1 MVPCAAGITADVQV
15 VAPSG
20 ILAWIRRA
28 RSRRGIQPV
37 FSHGYSGSPTVLV
50 PCQLELLL
58 FPSRKGDVS
67 STDPDLDRRSGTG
80 PQPNCKI
87 LGTQNNV
94 YEVSAVVNLEL
105 DLVRSLGGSASR
117 AEAVPGEEVVMAVY
131 VNVVISEISRSYPK

>member
-1 MVPCAAGITADVQV
+1 MVPGAAGITADVQV

-20 ILAWIRRA
+20 ILAWIWRA

-80 PQPNCKI
+80 PQPNRKI

-105 DLVRSLGGSASR
+105 DFSQVGGQLGGKDEGIVFDQKPR
-117 AEAVPGEEVVMAVY
+117 E
-131 VNVVISEISRSYPK
+131 